1 MSILFKKVKQKIND
15 NGEIKD
21 KFIAKIHIQRTVD
34 IEELCQK
41 ISDSTPFTQGEVLGI
56 IWELEHQV
64 SLALSDS
71 NSVKLGY
78 LGTFYPC
85 ISSSSSESFEQ
96 CDAKTI
102 KRKYCRFKPSKSFT
116 EKIKNTDIKAFGSDS
131 FFIGKRKDTAKTKT
145 QNGE

>member
-34 IEELCQK
+34 IEELCKK
-41 ISDSTPFTQGEVLGI
+41 ISDSTTFTQGEVMGI

-71 NSVKLGY
+71 TSVQLGY
-78 LGTFYPC
+78 LGTF
-85 ISSSSSESFEQ
+85 
-96 CDAKTI
+96 
-102 KRKYCRFKPSKSFT
+102 
-116 EKIKNTDIKAFGSDS
+116 
-131 FFIGKRKDTAKTKT
+131 
-145 QNGE
+145 